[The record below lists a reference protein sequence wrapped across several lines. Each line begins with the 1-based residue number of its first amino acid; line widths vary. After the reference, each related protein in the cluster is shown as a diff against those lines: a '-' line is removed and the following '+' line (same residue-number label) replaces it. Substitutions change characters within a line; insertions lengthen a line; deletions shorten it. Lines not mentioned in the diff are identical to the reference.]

1 MLCTLTPKFDHV
13 VVTIEK
19 TKELSDIQI
28 EDLQGTLEAYVFK
41 LVERN
46 HGKEESRHFLLS
58 SIK

>member
-46 HGKEESRHFLLS
+46 HGKEEE
-58 SIK
+58 